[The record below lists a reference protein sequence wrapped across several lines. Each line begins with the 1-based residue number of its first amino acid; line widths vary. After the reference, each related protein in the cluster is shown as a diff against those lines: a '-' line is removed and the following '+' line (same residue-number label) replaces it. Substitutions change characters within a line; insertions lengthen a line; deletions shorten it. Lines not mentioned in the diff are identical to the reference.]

1 MRCLGLDLGTRTLGI
16 AISDDQGKIAFG
28 LETYHFRENDLP
40 KAVDYVKILC
50 ATKQIDK
57 IILGLPKNMD
67 GSVGFQGEYV
77 LKFKAML
84 EQVVEC
90 EIILEDERLTT
101 SQANKVMLEADISR
115 RKRKQAIDKLAATLI
130 LQSYLD
136 RKRP

>member
-1 MRCLGLDLGTRTLGI
+1 M
-16 AISDDQGKIAFG
+16 
-28 LETYHFRENDLP
+28 P

>member
-1 MRCLGLDLGTRTLGI
+1 
-16 AISDDQGKIAFG
+16 
-28 LETYHFRENDLP
+28 
-40 KAVDYVKILC
+40 
-50 ATKQIDK
+50 
-57 IILGLPKNMD
+57 MD

>member
-1 MRCLGLDLGTRTLGI
+1 
-16 AISDDQGKIAFG
+16 
-28 LETYHFRENDLP
+28 
-40 KAVDYVKILC
+40 
-50 ATKQIDK
+50 
-57 IILGLPKNMD
+57 
-67 GSVGFQGEYV
+67 
-77 LKFKAML
+77 ML